1 MDHPCI
7 QVNGKEYEVS
17 VMVGILYVGQRKLIQ
32 LAMIAPHVA
41 KDANLSCTTRLIV
54 MEWAIELGI
63 AFPGKMHWYTDNGAD
78 EVCSLNIAF
87 GDLWL
92 ASEAHSGFDH
102 RAAKMEPQLTGP
114 GGWTK

>member
-1 MDHPCI
+1 VDHPCI

-41 KDANLSCTTRLIV
+41 KDANLSCTTRLI
-54 MEWAIELGI
+54 MTEWAIELGI